1 MCFNIRNH
9 DLKELYEGKLQEL
22 EETGKCQLVSKETM
36 PYYDNDD
43 LPKETNAF
51 IYKVMKN

>member
-1 MCFNIRNH
+1 MCFNIRNS

-22 EETGKCQLVSKETM
+22 EETGKCQLVSKEKM
-36 PYYDNDD
+36 PYFENDD